1 MNFNNFF
8 LSFCTFQ
15 TVSLTSV
22 SLGVK
27 LLIKRVNQWLS
38 FRRGTCSADFFT
50 FFEFIH
56 SILKHTI
63 FFFPFLFHLFN
74 AVWTKWLGYPKV
86 FEDFF
91 LLTLYW
97 LTSEVHVDIGS
108 RHSFKTFRL
117 KYYQSFSDP
126 FFLLLLR
133 KSYPQKALALLAD
146 QNPIG
151 ILFGTDFLLT
161 DTGGCG
167 HDVIN
172 AHLSLCLGFIWYIIH
187 LYLRR
192 KALKGVL
199 RKGLSLDVLLI

>member
-1 MNFNNFF
+1 MALALPISSLSLSSFTVFLNTPSFFF
-8 LSFCTFQ
+8 LSF
-15 TVSLTSV
+15 
-22 SLGVK
+22 
-27 LLIKRVNQWLS
+27 
-38 FRRGTCSADFFT
+38 
-50 FFEFIH
+50 
-56 SILKHTI
+56 SISSMQCERNGLDIQKFSKI
-63 FFFPFLFHLFN
+63 FS
-74 AVWTKWLGYPKV
+74 
-86 FEDFF
+86 

-108 RHSFKTFRL
+108 RHSSKTFRL